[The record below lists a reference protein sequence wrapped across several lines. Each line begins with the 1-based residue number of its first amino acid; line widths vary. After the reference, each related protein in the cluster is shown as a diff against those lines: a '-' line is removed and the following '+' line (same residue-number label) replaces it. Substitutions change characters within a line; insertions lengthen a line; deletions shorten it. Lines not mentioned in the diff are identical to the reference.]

1 MRYNRAFINGR
12 DNWLKNVKSM
22 ILKEKDKSL
31 NLKEVDVSYAR
42 VKLNKRPLILTGALG
57 NTMIW
62 KEKKEKKIK

>member
-22 ILKEKDKSL
+22 ILKGKDKSL

-42 VKLNKRPLILTGALG
+42 VKLDKRLLILTGALG
-57 NTMIW
+57 NTMI
-62 KEKKEKKIK
+62 

>member
-31 NLKEVDVSYAR
+31 NLKEVDASYAR
-42 VKLNKRPLILTGALG
+42 VKLDKRLLILTGALG
-57 NTMIW
+57 NTMI
-62 KEKKEKKIK
+62 

>member
-1 MRYNRAFINGR
+1 MRDNWAFINGR

-22 ILKEKDKSL
+22 ILKGKDKSL

-57 NTMIW
+57 NTMI
-62 KEKKEKKIK
+62 